1 MRAPKSKHTFMFAY
15 ENQVLALLKDKLKD
29 YEAKTE
35 VNTGLYAIDVWCP
48 H

>member
-1 MRAPKSKHTFMFAY
+1 MFAY

-35 VNTGLYAIDVWCP
+35 VTQGFTRSTYGVRIKE
-48 H
+48 